1 MWKKFAVMLVLF
13 VGMIVFIPAV
23 NALAAPDLKVSVT
36 AGIDGK
42 AKEGKGAP
50 VVIVIENSGT
60 AFSGDLVIDV
70 PSYFTTGSGEAI
82 PVDIG
87 AGETKTISLV
97 IPSMTDMNNMY
108 GGMSNTKTIYLYE
121 GGWEK
126 GKEVVHKGAQTLTT
140 TMFYDDS
147 KFIVTFTDNPDR
159 LGALKTSRIL
169 NASTSQII
177 SASKMGEPNFPEEAA
192 GWGAADFIIIDEYP
206 LADLSEKKQNALI
219 GWVRSGGILVIG
231 GSDNVKAETGVFSDH
246 LPLTLKA
253 SSEANPE
260 VLNKWAGTKG
270 FEGNIP
276 SYLSALNPGASSLLE
291 DEGNVLVAYSKLG
304 QGQIVQTAFSVGDD
318 PIAKMVGMPAFWGT
332 LFDATG
338 HSNQWGQN
346 PYDSP
351 NNAIVHTVAS
361 TNELFPSFKVSTPLI
376 FGIIIFYII
385 LIIPVL
391 YFILKRKDKREYAW
405 WIIPSIAILASIAIF
420 AYGAKDRIGRAQ
432 IQHSAILNVEQD
444 GSLTGY
450 YVESILT
457 NKAGNFTFTA
467 PVETTLGAS
476 LPNNDPFRSSQATI
490 HKQAIVEK
498 DAAGTTM
505 HLRNIGYWN
514 VGTVYGETRIEK
526 QGNYEIQLNVT
537 DKKLTGSVTNGFPFA
552 LKDVSIW
559 SGTKLIPIGDL
570 GPGETAQVDE
580 TLKTSTLLPR
590 KSMFN
595 SYMNPAPVNM
605 DDLTKMRKDSILSFA
620 GDYMNKTSSPAVI
633 GYTDTQIVP
642 IELLKVKPSVSALTM
657 LVQTAMVDVTLTDVF
672 TVEPEMMEM
681 SMLSED
687 GQFQPDSQGYGTD
700 EYYFNEAVYNQT
712 WQLPAGLIGK
722 NMKWTSLELS
732 KIQKKLYDVSIL
744 NVRSGQYE
752 QSESGKLVKT
762 ENVND
767 YITPDG
773 KVVVRIIFHDEK
785 NGNQGRAP
793 MLKLNGEVSQ

>member
-1 MWKKFAVMLVLF
+1 MWRKFAVFLVLLI
-13 VGMIVFIPAV
+13 GSIVFIPEV
-23 NALAAPDLKVSVT
+23 NALAAPDLKVSVST
-36 AGIDGK
+36 GIDGK
-42 AKEGKGAP
+42 AKDGKGAP
-50 VVIVIENSGT
+50 VIVVIENSGT

-70 PSYFTTGSGEAI
+70 PNYYTTGSGEAI
-82 PVDIG
+82 PLDIG
-87 AGETKTISLV
+87 AGESKTISLV
-97 IPSMTDMNNMY
+97 IPNMTDMSNRN
-108 GGMSNTKTIYLYE
+108 GGMTKNIFLYE

-126 GKEVVHKGAQTLTT
+126 GKEIVHKGAQKITT
-140 TMFYDDS
+140 NLYYDDS
-147 KFIVTFTDNPDR
+147 KFVVTFTDNPDR
-159 LGALKTSRIL
+159 LSALKNSRIL
-169 NASTSQII
+169 NATKSQII

-192 GWGAADFIIIDEYP
+192 GWGAAEFIIIDEYP
-206 LADLSEKKQNALI
+206 LADLTEKKQNALL
-219 GWVRSGGILVIG
+219 GWVRTGGILVIG

-246 LPLTLKA
+246 LPLTLKG
-253 SSEANPE
+253 STDANPE

-270 FEGNIP
+270 FEGTIP
-276 SYLSALNPGASSLLE
+276 SYLTELNPGALSLLE

-304 QGQIVQTAFSVGDD
+304 QGQVVQTAFSVGDD
-318 PIAKMVGMPAFWGT
+318 PFAKMGGMPAFWET
-332 LFDATG
+332 LFDTTG
-338 HSNQWGQN
+338 HPKQLGQYH
-346 PYDSP
+346 YDSP
-351 NNAIVHTVAS
+351 NNAIVGTVGSA
-361 TNELFPSFKVSTPLI
+361 NELFPSFKVSAPLI
-376 FGIIIFYII
+376 FGIIMLYVV

-405 WIIPSIAILASIAIF
+405 WIIPSVAILTSIAIF

-444 GSLTGY
+444 GSLSGY
-450 YVESILT
+450 YAESILT

-467 PVETTLGAS
+467 PAETTLGAS
-476 LPNNDPFRSSQATI
+476 LPNNDPFTSSQGTT

-514 VGTVYGETRIEK
+514 VGTVYGETRLEK
-526 QGNYEIQLNVT
+526 QGNYDSQLNVT

-552 LKDVSIW
+552 LTDVAIW

-570 GPGETAQVDE
+570 GPGETAEVDE

-595 SYMNPAPVNM
+595 SNMNPASVNM
-605 DDLTKMRKDSILSFA
+605 DDLTKMRKDSILSFS
-620 GDYMNKTSSPAVI
+620 GDFMNKISSPVII

-657 LVQTAMVDVTLTDVF
+657 LVQPAKVDVTLTNAF

-681 SMLSED
+681 SMLTDD
-687 GQFQPDSQGYGTD
+687 GQSQPDSQGYGTD
-700 EYYFNEAVYNQT
+700 EYYFNDPVYNQT
-712 WQLPAGLIGK
+712 WQLPAELIEK
-722 NMKWTSLELS
+722 NLKWTSLELS
-732 KIQKKLYDVSIL
+732 KIQKKLFDVSIL
-744 NVRSGQYE
+744 NVRSGQFE

-762 ENVND
+762 ENTND
-767 YITPDG
+767 YISPDG
-773 KVVVRIIFHDEK
+773 KVVIQIIFHNGK

>member
-1 MWKKFAVMLVLF
+1 MWRKFAVFLILLIVS
-13 VGMIVFIPAV
+13 IVFIPEV
-23 NALAAPDLKVSVT
+23 NALAAPNLKVSVS

-50 VVIVIENSGT
+50 VEIVIENSGT

-70 PSYFTTGSGEAI
+70 PSYYTIGSGEAI
-82 PVDIG
+82 PLDIG
-87 AGETKTISLV
+87 AGETKTISLI
-97 IPSMTDMNNMY
+97 IPNMIDMNNMY
-108 GGMSNTKTIYLYE
+108 GGMANTKTIFLYE

-126 GKEVVHKGAQTLTT
+126 GKEIVHKGAQKITT
-140 TMFYDDS
+140 TMYYDDS

-159 LGALKTSRIL
+159 LGALKNSRIL

-177 SASKMGEPNFPEEAA
+177 SATKMGEPNLPEEAT
-192 GWGAADFIIIDEYP
+192 GWGAVDFIIIDEYP
-206 LADLSEKKQNALI
+206 LADLSVKKQNALI
-219 GWVRSGGILVIG
+219 GWVRSGGTLVIG
-231 GSDNVKAETGVFSDH
+231 GSDNVKVEAGVFSDH
-246 LPLTLKA
+246 LPLTLKS
-253 SSEANPE
+253 SSEANSE

-270 FEGNIP
+270 FEGTIP
-276 SYLSALNPGASSLLE
+276 SYQSVLNPGALSLLQE
-291 DEGNVLVAYSKLG
+291 EGNDLVAYSKLG
-304 QGQIVQTAFSVGDD
+304 QGQVVQTAFSVGDD
-318 PIAKMVGMPAFWGT
+318 PIAKMVGMPAFWGK
-332 LFDATG
+332 LFDTTG
-338 HSNQWGQN
+338 QSNQWGQN
-346 PYDSP
+346 HYDNPS
-351 NNAIVHTVAS
+351 NAIAHTVGS
-361 TNELFPSFKVSTPLI
+361 TNELFPSFKVSAPLI

-444 GSLTGY
+444 GSLYGY
-450 YVESILT
+450 YAESILT
-457 NKAGNFTFTA
+457 NKSGNFTFFTPA
-467 PVETTLGAS
+467 GTTLGAS
-476 LPNNDPFRSSQATI
+476 LPNNDPFRSSQGTI

-514 VGTVYGETRIEK
+514 VGTVYGETRVEK
-526 QGNYEIQLNVT
+526 QGNYDIILNVK

-552 LKDVSIW
+552 LTDVAIW
-559 SGTKLIPIGDL
+559 SGAKLIPIGDL

-580 TLKTSTLLPR
+580 AIKTSTLLPR

-595 SYMNPAPVNM
+595 SHMNPAPVNM
-605 DDLTKMRKDSILSFA
+605 DDLTKMRKDSILLFS
-620 GDYMNKTSSPAVI
+620 GDYMNKTSGPAII

-642 IELLKVKPSVSALTM
+642 IELLKVKPSMSALTM
-657 LVQTAMVDVTLTDVF
+657 LVQPAMVDLTLTDVF

-700 EYYFNEAVYNQT
+700 EYYFNESVYNQT
-712 WQLPAGLIGK
+712 WQLPSELIGK
-722 NMKWTSLELS
+722 DIKWTSLELT
-732 KIQKKLYDVSIL
+732 KVQKQLYDVSIL
-744 NVRSGQYE
+744 NIQTGQFE
-752 QSESGKLVKT
+752 QSESGKLVRT
-762 ENVND
+762 DNTND

-773 KVVVRIIFHDEK
+773 KVVVQITFHDEK
-785 NGNQGRAP
+785 NGNQGRVP

>member
-1 MWKKFAVMLVLF
+1 MWKKFVVMLVLF
-13 VGMIVFIPAV
+13 VGMIAFIPAV

-50 VVIVIENSGT
+50 VVIVIENSGI

-97 IPSMTDMNNMY
+97 IPNMTDMNNMY

-206 LADLSEKKQNALI
+206 LADLSEKKQNSLI

-276 SYLSALNPGASSLLE
+276 SYLTALNPGASSLLE

-444 GSLTGY
+444 DSLTGY

-476 LPNNDPFRSSQATI
+476 LPNNDPFRSSQGTI

-605 DDLTKMRKDSILSFA
+605 DDLTKMRKDSVLSFA

>member
-1 MWKKFAVMLVLF
+1 MWRKFTVFLVLLT
-13 VGMIVFIPAV
+13 GLIVIIPEV
-23 NALAAPDLKVSVT
+23 NALAAPDLKVSVS

-42 AKEGKGAP
+42 VKEGKGAP
-50 VVIVIENSGT
+50 LIIVIENSGT

-82 PVDIG
+82 PLDIG

-97 IPSMTDMNNMY
+97 IPNMTDMNNRY
-108 GGMSNTKTIYLYE
+108 GGMTNTKTIFLYE

-126 GKEVVHKGAQTLTT
+126 GKEIVHKGAQKITP
-140 TMFYDDS
+140 TMYYDDS

-159 LGALKTSRIL
+159 LGALKNSRIL

-206 LADLSEKKQNALI
+206 LADLSDKKQNALL

-246 LPLTLKA
+246 LPLTLKG
-253 SSEANPE
+253 STEANPE

-270 FEGNIP
+270 FEGPIP
-276 SYLSALNPGASSLLE
+276 SYLAELNPGASSLLE
-291 DEGNVLVAYSKLG
+291 DEGHVLVAYSKLG
-304 QGQIVQTAFSVGDD
+304 QGQIVQTAFSFGDD
-318 PIAKMVGMPAFWGT
+318 PIAKMVGMSAFWGT
-332 LFDATG
+332 LFDTTG

-346 PYDSP
+346 RYDSP
-351 NNAIVHTVAS
+351 NNAIVHTVGS
-361 TNELFPSFKVSTPLI
+361 TNELFPSFKVSAPLI

-432 IQHSAILNVEQD
+432 IQHSAILNVEED
-444 GSLTGY
+444 GSLTGFY
-450 YVESILT
+450 AESILT
-457 NKAGNFTFTA
+457 NKSGNFTFSA
-467 PVETTLGAS
+467 PAETTLGAS
-476 LPNNDPFRSSQATI
+476 LPNNDPFTSNQGTI
-490 HKQAIVEK
+490 HKKAIVEK

-514 VGTVYGETRIEK
+514 VGTVYGETRVEK
-526 QGNYEIQLNVT
+526 QGNYAIQLNVT
-537 DKKLTGSVTNGFPFA
+537 DKKLTGSVTNEFPFA
-552 LKDVSIW
+552 LTDVAIW

-595 SYMNPAPVNM
+595 SYTNSAPVNM
-605 DDLTKMRKDSILSFA
+605 DDLTKMRKDSILSFS
-620 GDYMNKTSSPAVI
+620 GDYMNKTSSPAII

-642 IELLKVKPSVSALTM
+642 IELLKVKPSMSALTM
-657 LVQTAMVDVTLTDVF
+657 LVQPAMVDVTLTDAF

-700 EYYFNEAVYNQT
+700 EYYFNESVYNQT
-712 WQLPAGLIGK
+712 WQLPEGLVGK

-732 KIQKKLYDVSIL
+732 KIQKKLYDVSLL
-744 NVRSGQYE
+744 NVRSGQFE

-762 ENVND
+762 ENIND

>member
-1 MWKKFAVMLVLF
+1 MWRKFAVFLVLLI
-13 VGMIVFIPAV
+13 GSIVFIPESS
-23 NALAAPDLKVSVT
+23 ALAAPDLKVNVS

-50 VVIVIENSGT
+50 IIIVIENSGT

-70 PSYFTTGSGEAI
+70 PNYFTTGSGEAI
-82 PVDIG
+82 PLDIG

-97 IPSMTDMNNMY
+97 IPNMTDMSNMY
-108 GGMSNTKTIYLYE
+108 GGMSNTKTIFLYE

-126 GKEVVHKGAQTLTT
+126 GKEIVHKGAQKVTT
-140 TMFYDDS
+140 TLFYDDS

-159 LGALKTSRIL
+159 LGALKNSRIL
-169 NASTSQII
+169 HASNSQII
-177 SASKMGEPNFPEEAA
+177 SASKMGEPNLPEDAA

-206 LADLSEKKQNALI
+206 LADLSEKKQRALL
-219 GWVRSGGILVIG
+219 GWVRSGGILIIG
-231 GSDNVKAETGVFSDH
+231 GSDNVKAEAGVFSDH
-246 LPLTLKA
+246 LPLTLKG
-253 SSEANPE
+253 STEANPE

-270 FEGNIP
+270 FEGKIP
-276 SYLSALNPGASSLLE
+276 SYLSELNSGALSLLE
-291 DEGNVLVAYSKLG
+291 DEGNVLVAYSQLG
-304 QGQIVQTAFSVGDD
+304 QGQVVQTAFSVGDD
-318 PIAKMVGMPAFWGT
+318 PIAKMDGMPALWGT
-332 LFDATG
+332 LFDTTR

-346 PYDSP
+346 RHDSP
-351 NNAIVHTVAS
+351 SNAIVHTVGS
-361 TNELFPSFKVSTPLI
+361 TNELFPSFKVSAPLI
-376 FGIIIFYII
+376 FGIIIFYIV

-391 YFILKRKDKREYAW
+391 YFILKRKDKREYTW
-405 WIIPSIAILASIAIF
+405 WIIPSIAILTSIAIF

-444 GSLTGY
+444 GSLSGY
-450 YVESILT
+450 YAESILT
-457 NKAGNFTFTA
+457 NKSGDFTFSA
-467 PVETTLGAS
+467 PAETTLGAS
-476 LPNNDPFRSSQATI
+476 LPNNDPFSSSQGTI

-514 VGTVYGETRIEK
+514 VGTVFGETRVEK
-526 QGNYEIQLNVT
+526 KGEFDIQLNVT
-537 DKKLTGSVTNGFPFA
+537 DKKLTGSVTNRFPFA
-552 LKDVSIW
+552 LTDVAIW

-570 GPGETAQVDE
+570 GPGETARVDE
-580 TLKTSTLLPR
+580 MLKTSTLLPR

-595 SYMNPAPVNM
+595 SYMNPAPVNL
-605 DDLTKMRKDSILSFA
+605 DDLMKMRKDSILSFSA
-620 GDYMNKTSSPAVI
+620 DYMNKTSNPVLI

-657 LVQTAMVDVTLTDVF
+657 LVQPARVDVTFTGAF

-700 EYYFNEAVYNQT
+700 EYYFNEPVYNQT
-712 WQLPAGLIGK
+712 WQLPKELIGEK
-722 NMKWTSLELS
+722 MKWTSLELS
-732 KIQKKLYDVSIL
+732 KIQRQLYDVSIL
-744 NVRSGQYE
+744 NVRSGQFE
-752 QSESGKLVKT
+752 QSESGKLVKM
-762 ENVND
+762 ENAND

-773 KVVVRIIFHDEK
+773 KVVVHIVFHNEK

-793 MLKLNGEVSQ
+793 MLKLNGEVSK